1 MWVSQVA
8 LLLKDLPARAGDAGV
23 TGSIPGSGRSHGE
36 GSGNPLQYFCLENPM
51 DRKAWRATFHEDTKG
66 SDMTEVT

>member
-1 MWVSQVA
+1 MYFPGGSDGKASACNVA
-8 LLLKDLPARAGDAGV
+8 DLGL
-23 TGSIPGSGRSHGE
+23 IPGLGRSHGE

-51 DRKAWRATFHEDTKG
+51 DREAWRATFHEDTKG